1 MAQRTDRPE
10 GGRRIDPILLSSQTA
25 RQLVR
30 LAANKSSEYD
40 LYDKYMNT
48 VGKFLMIPNPK
59 GDVARNLIAL
69 REAKLLADV
78 GDGVLA
84 ATPDALRQV
93 QGVPFEDLTVDLVE
107 SVDFRANFSA
117 EMSFFQ
123 ASIACCST
131 STSCKCSSSSC
142 SSSIE
147 IGLLPPI

>member
-10 GGRRIDPILLSSQTA
+10 SGGRIHPILLSSQTA

-48 VGKFLMIPNPK
+48 VGKYLMIPNPK
-59 GDVARNLIAL
+59 GDVARNIIAL
-69 REAKLLADV
+69 REAKLLTDS
-78 GDGVLA
+78 GDGILA
-84 ATPDALRQV
+84 ATSDALRQV
-93 QGVPFEDLTVDLVE
+93 QGIPFEDLTVDLVE
-107 SVDFRANFSA
+107 SAGFRGNFSA
-117 EMSFFQ
+117 EMAFFQ
-123 ASIACCST
+123 AAIACCST

-147 IGLLPPI
+147 IGLLSPT